1 MTDRCLWLAIM
12 AIVVSGCVI
21 DNADYDPDAGNG
33 ADTDTDTDTDPNCQ
47 DEHHVGCNEDGDVVW
62 FDSCDVE
69 GDLVMDCDEEHGG
82 CVVTGDDH
90 AECQCDD
97 HWDPAAGC
105 YQCETGFAGGAC
117 AVCEV
122 GYKGSECD
130 ACADGY
136 AHADGEC
143 VYDDWCGSDR
153 YWLVD
158 GDLQSIE
165 RPDLDFDIE
174 GTVDEPVVVDN
185 VTGLEWKRCLE
196 GQFWSGGTCCGVSTK
211 FAYSDISAAC
221 TSSYAGHGDWRI
233 PDLTELRTLLVLYPG
248 VSTNGTIFPGID
260 APEQF
265 TSTIVPGDI
274 HPTYLSF
281 IDASTGPAMH
291 VEMGPIRCVRAGI
304 PAQDPPSRFLVA
316 ADDGSTVVDTWSGL
330 EWRRCIDGDTW
341 DGEKCTGDGRPV
353 SWSAAQGLCSGS
365 FAGHD
370 DWSLPS
376 ITALESLSRVC
387 IEDDPYPTA
396 VFARDDHQF
405 LTMWSSSEGG
415 QGVTAYHFDLSAD
428 QMDAVMKSEQHAA
441 LCVREP

>member
-1 MTDRCLWLAIM
+1 MTDRYLWLAIM

-33 ADTDTDTDTDPNCQ
+33 ADTDTDPDCQ
-47 DEHHVGCNEDGDVVW
+47 DDHHLGCNEDGEVAW
-62 FDSCDVE
+62 FDSCGVAGE
-69 GDLVMDCDEEHGG
+69 VVMDCDEEHGG
-82 CVVTGDDH
+82 CEEIGDGH

-117 AVCEV
+117 VVCEI
-122 GYKGSECD
+122 GYLGSECD

-136 AHADGEC
+136 TLADGEC

-158 GDLQSIE
+158 GNLQGPE
-165 RPDLDFDIE
+165 RPDVDFDIE
-174 GTVDEPVVVDN
+174 GTVNEPVVVDK

-196 GQFWSGGTCCGVSTK
+196 GQHWNDQTCCGDSTK
-211 FAYSDISAAC
+211 FYYNNISAAC

-233 PDLTELRTLLVLYPG
+233 PDLTELRTLLVLHPY
-248 VSTNGTIFPGID
+248 VSTNENIFPGID
-260 APEQF
+260 DPELF

-274 HPTYLSF
+274 WPTYLSF
-281 IDASTGPAMH
+281 TNASTASASL
-291 VEMGPIRCVRAGI
+291 VELGPIRCVRAGV
-304 PAQDPPSRFLVA
+304 PAQDPPSRFLVV
-316 ADDGSTVVDTWSGL
+316 ADDGSTVVDTWSDL

-341 DGEKCTGDGRPV
+341 NGEKCTGDGRPV
-353 SWSAAQGLCSGS
+353 NWISAMGLCGGS

-370 DWSLPS
+370 DWLLPS
-376 ITALESLSRVC
+376 ITQLESLSLVC
-387 IEDDPYPTA
+387 IEGDPYPTA
-396 VFARDDHQF
+396 VFARDEHDF
-405 LTMWSSSEGG
+405 LTMWSSTEGCEPIL
-415 QGVTAYHFDLSAD
+415 AYYFDFSAD
-428 QMDAVMKSEQHAA
+428 QMAEAIESNQHAV